1 MQQLKSE
8 DPKIARHD
16 PAIARDADG
25 RLYDAVGREF
35 ISRMPGDD
43 FDHAVFEAVGALH
56 TATHRMHNLMERW
69 VSKHGLTEGRM
80 RVLFILRFGPRTL
93 GDLAERMR
101 VSPRNI
107 TGLVDGL
114 EGDGLVERVPDPGD
128 RRAVRAQLTAKG
140 AVKVAEVGE
149 QMLGA
154 RRSIAEGFTNQ
165 ELIELRHLC
174 LKLFANVEKI
184 EGEG

>member
-1 MQQLKSE
+1 MQHLKS
-8 DPKIARHD
+8 DGFKIERHA
-16 PAIARDADG
+16 PAIARDAGG
-25 RLYDAVGREF
+25 RLYDAAGREF
-35 ISRMPGDD
+35 VSRMPGDE
-43 FDHAVFEAVGALH
+43 FDHAVFEAIGALH
-56 TATHRMHNLMERW
+56 TATHRMHNVMERW
-69 VSKHGLTEGRM
+69 VSKHGLSEGRM

-114 EGDGLVERVPDPGD
+114 EGDGLVERVPDPSD
-128 RRAVRAQLTAKG
+128 RRAVRAQLTEKG
-140 AVKVAEVGE
+140 AKTIAKVGD
-149 QMLGA
+149 QILRA
-154 RRSIAEGFTNQ
+154 RRSIAVGFAEE

-174 LKLFANVEKI
+174 LRLFQNIEKI